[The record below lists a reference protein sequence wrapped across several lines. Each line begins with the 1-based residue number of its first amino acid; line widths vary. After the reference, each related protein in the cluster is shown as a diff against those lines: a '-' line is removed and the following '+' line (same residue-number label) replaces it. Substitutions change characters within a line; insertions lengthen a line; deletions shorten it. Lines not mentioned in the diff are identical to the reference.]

1 MKELKQ
7 NYHAI
12 QMRKKRLQRKKFDLC
27 IRCGKQKETNL
38 TCCNKCRERTAK
50 YIKDNGIKSKT
61 EKVMNAELIEA
72 MSDKQYSAIT
82 LARLMNVPLRTIER
96 WVSEGVTPRPPNAIK
111 LNDLLGRKIYEV
123 KQ

>member
-1 MKELKQ
+1 
-7 NYHAI
+7 
-12 QMRKKRLQRKKFDLC
+12 
-27 IRCGKQKETNL
+27 
-38 TCCNKCRERTAK
+38 
-50 YIKDNGIKSKT
+50 
-61 EKVMNAELIEA
+61 

>member
-1 MKELKQ
+1 
-7 NYHAI
+7 
-12 QMRKKRLQRKKFDLC
+12 
-27 IRCGKQKETNL
+27 
-38 TCCNKCRERTAK
+38 
-50 YIKDNGIKSKT
+50 
-61 EKVMNAELIEA
+61 MNAELIEA